1 MSLRKK
7 VLGNDKGL
15 GDTIERF
22 TKLTGIKN
30 IVDKLSEFTGKDC
43 QCKKRK
49 DKLNR
54 LFSYN
59 KLKVEEKQM
68 VDNMFGTTCDSS
80 TTTCPTSGTA
90 TVEGAQIY
98 WVKDTSTE
106 IITLTITDVDGT
118 TTTMTVPLG
127 DFKF

>member
-68 VDNMFGTTCDSS
+68 VDNMIRQYR
-80 TTTCPTSGTA
+80 
-90 TVEGAQIY
+90 EGY
-98 WVKDTSTE
+98 
-106 IITLTITDVDGT
+106 
-118 TTTMTVPLG
+118 TVPIFLSTPPVVKRL
-127 DFKF
+127 DEEKNV